1 MTTQEKILQAAD
13 SMFGEL
19 GFEGAST
26 RQIAELSGVNKAL
39 IHYHFRTKDELWGA
53 VLDRYYERL
62 GALLREPLLADG
74 DLRERLGR
82 LLDTYVDFLA
92 ANRSFSNMVQRE
104 VAGGRHVERIRAH
117 MEPLFELGGA
127 LIGQAFPKTDGDSPL
142 SGPHLL
148 ISFYGMVVTQ
158 FTYSPVLHGLLGR
171 DPLGAESLEARKRH
185 LGAMLDLILA
195 ALQQQAP
202 RGEETDT
209 NP

>member
-1 MTTQEKILQAAD
+1 LSTRDKILKAAD

-19 GFEGAST
+19 GFEAAST

-62 GALLREPLLADG
+62 GALLREPLQSEG
-74 DLRERLGR
+74 DLRQRLGR

-92 ANRSFSNMVQRE
+92 ENRSFSNMVQRE

-117 MEPLFELGGA
+117 MAPLFELGGA
-127 LIGQAFPKTDGDSPL
+127 LLEQAFPTGAPL
-142 SGPHLL
+142 GGPHLL

-158 FTYSPVLHGLLGR
+158 FTYSPVLHGLLGS

-185 LGAMLDLILA
+185 LGAMLDLTLA
-195 ALQQQAP
+195 ALQQGTG
-202 RGEETDT
+202 GEETDRT
-209 NP
+209 P